1 MKIYHDWIVLIK
13 NYYSTLEPGESNYEI
28 VIPLGLSIVVSSI
41 YGYVGAT
48 LSGLLK
54 LRDLLPATLAIL
66 IGFTIACIAV
76 LASSEAN
83 NIKILKDE
91 LTEKRTITD
100 GSIVS
105 LYQWVLTLF
114 CYELFI
120 QTALL
125 LFTFF
130 VAFIIR
136 VFNNYIFMSVLLFVE
151 VSLLLHI
158 IFLLVRCVTYIY
170 LAFFPNK
177 KTDAKPGTKNDD

>member
-1 MKIYHDWIVLIK
+1 MKIYHDWMVLIK
-13 NYYSTLEPGESNYEI
+13 YYYSTLAPGERNYEI
-28 VIPLGLSIVVSSI
+28 VIPLVLSIVVSSI
-41 YGYVGAT
+41 YGSVGAT

-76 LASSEAN
+76 LASSEAR
-83 NIKILKDE
+83 NIKFLKRK
-91 LTEKRTITD
+91 LTNDRTINN
-100 GSIVS
+100 GNIVS
-105 LYQWVLTLF
+105 LFQWILTLF

-120 QTALL
+120 QIALL

-136 VFNNYIFMSVLLFVE
+136 VFNDPILMFCLLVIE
-151 VSLLLHI
+151 VGLLLHI
-158 IFLLVRCVTYIY
+158 VFLLIRCVTYVY